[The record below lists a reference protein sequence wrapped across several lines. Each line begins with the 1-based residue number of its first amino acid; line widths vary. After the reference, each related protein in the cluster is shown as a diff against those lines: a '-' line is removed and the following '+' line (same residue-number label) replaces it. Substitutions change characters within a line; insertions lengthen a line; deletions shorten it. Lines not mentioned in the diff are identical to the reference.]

1 MRHLLIAIALCGAV
15 ACSSAAAAPAVTI
28 PKPTVDDTLATK
40 SDQKMAVFAGG
51 CFWGIQAVFQHVNGV
66 VMATSGYAGGNEATA
81 HYEMVSSGS
90 TGHAESVQ
98 VIYDPSKITYG
109 TLLRVFFS
117 VAHDPTEINRQGPD
131 DGPQYR
137 SAVFTVNPEQEKI
150 VKAYI
155 AQLDGAGVFASPIA
169 TKVTP
174 LEGFYAAEEYHQ
186 NYATLHPDDLYIRIN
201 DAPKVVALQKQF
213 PDLYKR

>member
-1 MRHLLIAIALCGAV
+1 MSV
-15 ACSSAAAAPAVTI
+15 PAPV
-28 PKPTVDDTLATK
+28 VDDALASK

-66 VMATSGYAGGNEATA
+66 VMATSGYAGGSEATA
-81 HYEMVSSGS
+81 RYELVSNGN

-98 VIYDPSKITYG
+98 VIYDPSKVTYG

-117 VAHDPTEINRQGPD
+117 VAHDPTEVNRQGPD

-155 AQLDGAGVFASPIA
+155 AQLDGASVFASPIA

-174 LEGFYAAEEYHQ
+174 LDGFYAAEEYHQ
-186 NYATLHPDDLYIRIN
+186 NYATNHPTDPYIVIN
-201 DAPKVVALQKQF
+201 DRPKVVALRKQF
-213 PDLYKR
+213 PTLYKR